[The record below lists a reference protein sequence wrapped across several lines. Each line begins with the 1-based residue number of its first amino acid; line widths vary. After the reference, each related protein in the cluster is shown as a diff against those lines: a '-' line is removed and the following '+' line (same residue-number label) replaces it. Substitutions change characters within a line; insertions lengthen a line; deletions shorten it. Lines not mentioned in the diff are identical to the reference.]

1 MRQLSIK
8 ETTLKV
14 VKSLPETCSLEDV
27 MYQIN
32 LAAQTLEGLTD
43 IKEGRTTTTKELL
56 NKVNK
61 WKTE

>member
-1 MRQLSIK
+1 MRLLSIK

-56 NKVNK
+56 NKVSK
-61 WKTE
+61 WKAE